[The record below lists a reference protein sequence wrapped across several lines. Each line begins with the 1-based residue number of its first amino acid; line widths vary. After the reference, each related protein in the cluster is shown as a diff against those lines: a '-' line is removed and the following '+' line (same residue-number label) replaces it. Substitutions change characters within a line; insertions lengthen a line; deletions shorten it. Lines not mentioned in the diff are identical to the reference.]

1 MSPGRLWL
9 GDRSYLSSGFSL
21 LLARHNEDIVSVIV
35 KEIESLAVDPYI
47 VEVYARI
54 ELKQIREFF
63 ISFRKLIWVDDRFLL
78 GSRR

>member
-1 MSPGRLWL
+1 M
-9 GDRSYLSSGFSL
+9 SSGFSL

-35 KEIESLAVDPYI
+35 KEIKRLAVDPYI